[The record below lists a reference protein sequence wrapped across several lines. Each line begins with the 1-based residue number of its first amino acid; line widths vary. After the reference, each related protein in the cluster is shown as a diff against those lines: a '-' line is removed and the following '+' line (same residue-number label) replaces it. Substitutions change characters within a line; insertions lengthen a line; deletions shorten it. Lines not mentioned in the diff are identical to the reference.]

1 MVSASKG
8 YELAAA
14 KAHRKRFRPSEA
26 VLVRPGTPL
35 NPYLTER
42 TQLRVSWSKGEE
54 INQAWLANMSW
65 LPAHNNGRTAFHI
78 SSALANSVSG
88 MVRPER
94 PRSTNFHTQIA
105 ARSPNAESRK
115 PKGTFFR
122 SQCLEARA
130 LEWVTLR
137 GDLDTLD
144 QPGTR
149 SRREPAVPRSTSHGA
164 RICWRCR
171 VRSHRATLAHRA
183 RRTDP
188 QRRGLSNR

>member
-65 LPAHNNGRTAFHI
+65 LPAHNNGTTAFSHLVGI
-78 SSALANSVSG
+78 GQQRFRDGETRASPLNELPYAGSG
-88 MVRPER
+88 P
-94 PRSTNFHTQIA
+94 
-105 ARSPNAESRK
+105 
-115 PKGTFFR
+115 
-122 SQCLEARA
+122 
-130 LEWVTLR
+130 
-137 GDLDTLD
+137 
-144 QPGTR
+144 
-149 SRREPAVPRSTSHGA
+149 VP
-164 RICWRCR
+164 
-171 VRSHRATLAHRA
+171 
-183 RRTDP
+183 
-188 QRRGLSNR
+188 